1 MVSNSA
7 TSNRRV
13 PQGSKVQ
20 SKTAKLAS
28 DGCIMLLGQLGM
40 CGGRQVFLGFAS
52 AAQLCRSS
60 FSDVLDET
68 SGAGYQRRFCSEHSL
83 AFKRYIQ
90 TDGATTI
97 PLTFNLRQGN
107 PQRWS
112 LERGRHDQ
120 LATLKLDAGGP
131 PVMAQVDCQHRLG
144 YLRESPISFP
154 FMVFLGLSV
163 EEEMRIFRD
172 INGKA
177 KGLNSSLL
185 DFTEAKLAQ
194 EDLGRAHP
202 EIALALRL
210 QEDPDSPWRHQLDLG
225 GNRTNGTQRVASLRT
240 MQKAIR
246 RFRREAQSEASLE
259 EVGRQLIAFWKAIAQ
274 VYAYQWLQPRR
285 HLIRKGI
292 GVYSL
297 MSMAGLLV
305 REAQGR
311 DRRIDKDYF
320 LEKLSDF
327 SDRID
332 WSTAGPMKGF
342 GGAHGADQAFDLM
355 KSIREQAIRGLHGK
369 QEHPAH

>member
-1 MVSNSA
+1 M
-7 TSNRRV
+7 
-13 PQGSKVQ
+13 Q
-20 SKTAKLAS
+20 SRTAKVVADNCVRL
-28 DGCIMLLGQLGM
+28 DGLLGR
-40 CGGRQVFLGFAS
+40 CGDREVFLGFAS
-52 AAQLCRSS
+52 AAQLSRLS

-68 SGAGYQRRFCSEHSL
+68 TGAGYQRRFCSDHSL

-90 TDGATTI
+90 GEGATTI
-97 PLTFNLRQGN
+97 PLTFNLRQGT

-112 LERGRHDQ
+112 LERGRNSN
-120 LATLKLDAGGP
+120 AAVLKLDAGGP

-144 YLRESPISFP
+144 YLRESPITFA
-154 FMVFLGLSV
+154 FMVFLGLTV

-185 DFTEAKLAQ
+185 DYTEAKLAQ
-194 EDLGRAHP
+194 DDLGVAHP

-246 RFRREAQSEASLE
+246 RFRREAQDDRTSLDD
-259 EVGRQLIAFWKAIAQ
+259 VGRQLIDFWKAVAQ
-274 VYAYQWLQPRR
+274 VYAYPWLQPRR

-297 MSMAGLLV
+297 MSMAGVFV
-305 REAQGR
+305 REAHGR
-311 DRRIDKDYF
+311 GRRVDKDYF

-327 SDRID
+327 CDRID
-332 WSTAGPMKGF
+332 WSNTGPMKGF
-342 GGAHGADQAFDLM
+342 GGAHGADQAFELM
-355 KSIREQAIRGLHGK
+355 KSIREKTLRGMHGK

>member
-1 MVSNSA
+1 M
-7 TSNRRV
+7 
-13 PQGSKVQ
+13 Q
-20 SKTAKLAS
+20 SKTAKLAGES
-28 DGCIMLLGQLGM
+28 CIRLMGQLGM
-40 CGGRQVFLGFAS
+40 CGGREVFLGFAS
-52 AAQLCRSS
+52 AAQLCRIS
-60 FSDVLDET
+60 FSDILDET
-68 SGAGYQRRFCSEHSL
+68 TGNGYQRRFCSEHSL

-90 TDGATTI
+90 TEGATTI
-97 PLTFNLRQGN
+97 PLTFNLRQGT
-107 PQRWS
+107 PQRWL
-112 LERGRHDQ
+112 LERGRNGG

-154 FMVFLGLSV
+154 FMVFLGLTV

-185 DFTEAKLAQ
+185 DFTEARLAQ
-194 EDLGRAHP
+194 DGLGLAHP

-210 QEDPDSPWRHQLDLG
+210 QNDPDSPWRHQLDLG

-246 RFRREAQSEASLE
+246 RFRREAQDDKASLE
-259 EVGRQLIAFWKAIAQ
+259 EVGQQLIDFWKAVAQ

-292 GVYSL
+292 GVYAL

-305 REAQGR
+305 REAR
-311 DRRIDKDYF
+311 IRKRLIDKDFF

-332 WSTAGPMKGF
+332 WTTAGPMKGF
-342 GGAHGADQAFDLM
+342 GGAHGADQAFQLM
-355 KSIREQAIRGLHGK
+355 KSVREQALRGVHGK

>member
-1 MVSNSA
+1 MQ
-7 TSNRRV
+7 RR
-13 PQGSKVQ
+13 
-20 SKTAKLAS
+20 TAKPAG
-28 DGCIMLLGQLGM
+28 DHCIRLQGMLGM
-40 CGGRQVFLGFAS
+40 CGGREVFLGFAS
-52 AAQLCRSS
+52 AALFSRIS

-68 SGAGYQRRFCSEHSL
+68 TGTGYQRRFCSDHSL

-90 TDGATTI
+90 TEGATTI
-97 PLTFNLRQGN
+97 PLTFNLRQGA

-112 LERGRHDQ
+112 LERGRRDQ
-120 LATLKLDAGGP
+120 SAVLKIDAGGP

-144 YLRESPISFP
+144 YLRESPISFA
-154 FMVFLGLSV
+154 FMVFLGLTV

-185 DFTEAKLAQ
+185 DYTEAKLAR
-194 EDLGRAHP
+194 DGLGVAHP

-210 QEDPDSPWRHQLDLG
+210 QEDLDSPWRHQLDLG
-225 GNRTNGTQRVASLRT
+225 GNRTTGTQRVASLRT

-246 RFRREAQSEASLE
+246 RFRREAQDDKTSLDD
-259 EVGRQLIAFWKAIAQ
+259 VGRQLIDFWKAVAQ
-274 VYAYQWLQPRR
+274 VYAYPWLQPRR

-292 GVYSL
+292 GVYAL

-305 REAQGR
+305 REAR
-311 DRRIDKDYF
+311 ARKRRVDKDYF

-327 SDRID
+327 SDRLD
-332 WSTAGPMKGF
+332 WSNNGPMRGF
-342 GGAHGADQAFDLM
+342 GGAHGADQAFELM
-355 KSIREQAIRGLHGK
+355 KAVREQTLRGIHGK

>member
-1 MVSNSA
+1 M
-7 TSNRRV
+7 
-13 PQGSKVQ
+13 Q
-20 SKTAKLAS
+20 SRTAKSAGESSIRLH
-28 DGCIMLLGQLGM
+28 GQLGM
-40 CGGRQVFLGFAS
+40 CGGREVFLGFAS
-52 AAQLCRSS
+52 AAQLCRIS

-68 SGAGYQRRFCSEHSL
+68 AGTGYQRRFCSEHSL

-90 TDGATTI
+90 GDGATTI
-97 PLTFNLRQGN
+97 PLTFNLRQGT

-112 LERGRHDQ
+112 LGRGRSGQ
-120 LATLKLDAGGP
+120 LVVLKLDAGGP

-154 FMVFLGLSV
+154 FMVFLGLTV

-185 DFTEAKLAQ
+185 DYTEAKLAQ
-194 EDLGRAHP
+194 DDLGVAHP
-202 EIALALRL
+202 GIALALRL

-225 GNRTNGTQRVASLRT
+225 GNRTTGTQRIASLRT

-246 RFRREAQSEASLE
+246 RFQREAQGDQSNLD
-259 EVGRQLIAFWKAIAQ
+259 EVARQLIDFWKAVAQ
-274 VYAYQWLQPRR
+274 VYAYPWLQPRR

-292 GVYSL
+292 GVYAL
-297 MSMAGLLV
+297 MSMAGLFV
-305 REAQGR
+305 REAR
-311 DRRIDKDYF
+311 TRNRRVDKDYF

-332 WSTAGPMKGF
+332 WSNNGPMKGF
-342 GGAHGADQAFDLM
+342 GGTHGADQAFELI
-355 KSIREQAIRGLHGK
+355 KTVREQALRGMHGK

>member
-1 MVSNSA
+1 M
-7 TSNRRV
+7 
-13 PQGSKVQ
+13 Q
-20 SKTAKLAS
+20 SKTAKSAAEN
-28 DGCIMLLGQLGM
+28 CIRLPGQLGM
-40 CGGRQVFLGFAS
+40 CGGREVFLGFAS
-52 AAQLCRSS
+52 AAQLCRLS
-60 FSDVLDET
+60 FSDILDEAT
-68 SGAGYQRRFCSEHSL
+68 GTGYQRRFCSDHSL

-90 TDGATTI
+90 AEGATTI

-112 LERGRHDQ
+112 LERGRIGQ
-120 LATLKLDAGGP
+120 VATLKFDAGGP

-144 YLRESPISFP
+144 YLRESPINFA
-154 FMVFLGLSV
+154 FMVFLGLTV

-185 DFTEAKLAQ
+185 DYTEARLAQ
-194 EDLGRAHP
+194 DDLGVAHP

-225 GNRTNGTQRVASLRT
+225 GNRTNGTKRVASLRT

-246 RFRREAQSEASLE
+246 RFRREARDDKTNLE
-259 EVGRQLIAFWKAIAQ
+259 EVGRQLIDFWRAVAQ
-274 VYAYQWLQPRR
+274 VYAYPWLQPRR

-297 MSMAGLLV
+297 MSMAGVLV
-305 REAQGR
+305 REARSSGR
-311 DRRIDKDYF
+311 QVDKDYY

-332 WSTAGPMKGF
+332 WSTSGPMKGF
-342 GGAHGADQAFDLM
+342 GGAHGADQAFELM
-355 KSIREQAIRGLHGK
+355 KSIREQALRGMHGK
-369 QEHPAH
+369 QEHPAY